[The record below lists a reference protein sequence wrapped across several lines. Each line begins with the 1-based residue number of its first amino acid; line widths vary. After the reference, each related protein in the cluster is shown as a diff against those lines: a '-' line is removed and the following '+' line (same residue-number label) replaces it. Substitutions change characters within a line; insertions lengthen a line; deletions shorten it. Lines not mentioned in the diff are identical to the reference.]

1 MLYPAEMTVG
11 LPFPL
16 FVLGVFGLIAT
27 ACASVPGT
35 PGGPLQRAGA
45 VQLSE
50 TQQLYDLSRIQLATT
65 VGSEQGFH
73 ADAGTTWVFPAR
85 LGGRVAITDWLDTA
99 ADWGVSDMGGELRV
113 GVPEGA
119 HPFPFAV
126 LIGARTDRLAVF
138 PAGDYRGQHAIR
150 ARLEAYPALSSPSA
164 TSLARFHGV
173 LALGASHGRYFHAFV
188 VGDYDPSLTRDE
200 DRVEGALGAELRRG
214 RFVGSLIALPYF
226 VARSSAPTA
235 VDCRFP
241 ECRLVRQEDLLGYQ
255 QDFGVTI
262 TLNLGIALNA
272 RR

>member
-1 MLYPAEMTVG
+1 MNVR
-11 LPFPL
+11 LPFAYL
-16 FVLGVFGLIAT
+16 VLGVLGLIAT
-27 ACASVPGT
+27 SCASVPGT

-119 HPFPFAV
+119 HPLPFAV

-138 PAGDYRGQHAIR
+138 PAGDYTGQQHAIR
-150 ARLEAYPALSSPSA
+150 ARLEVYPPLPSPSA
-164 TSLARFHGV
+164 TPLARFHAV

-188 VGDYDPSLTRDE
+188 VGEYDPSLIRDE
-200 DRVEGALGAELRRG
+200 DRVEGAIGAELRHG

-226 VARSSAPTA
+226 AARSSAPMA

-241 ECRLVRQEDLLGYQ
+241 ECSLVRQESLLGYQ

-262 TLNLGIALNA
+262 TLNLGIALNN